1 MCLLRAEVSTSRAV
15 RTVADV
21 TDTTFLLKQQAL
33 SQPSC
38 SSSTFLPSSAPV
50 AVFQLLTTQPSNHD
64 RDPPLREFISS
75 SRLSRYQV
83 PDSHALHCAPRDQ
96 TLHIR
101 EGLRLVSEQPERHQ

>member
-1 MCLLRAEVSTSRAV
+1 MC
-15 RTVADV
+15 TVADV

-83 PDSHALHCAPRDQ
+83 PDSHSAPRDQ
-96 TLHIR
+96 TLHIE

>member
-50 AVFQLLTTQPSNHD
+50 AVFQLLTTIGIHLCESLFQAAGSAVTKFPI
-64 RDPPLREFISS
+64 RT
-75 SRLSRYQV
+75 
-83 PDSHALHCAPRDQ
+83 HCTAPRGTKHYTFGKACGWCWSSPSATSD
-96 TLHIR
+96 
-101 EGLRLVSEQPERHQ
+101 

>member
-50 AVFQLLTTQPSNHD
+50 AVFQLLTTIGIHLCESLFQAAGSAVTKFPI
-64 RDPPLREFISS
+64 RT
-75 SRLSRYQV
+75 
-83 PDSHALHCAPRDQ
+83 APRGTKHYTFGKACGWCRSSPSATSD
-96 TLHIR
+96 
-101 EGLRLVSEQPERHQ
+101 